1 MPTLLSLGPGF
12 GPSSG
17 KGLAQQNL
25 PTAIGIFW
33 EGKIHWKS
41 HESCLLIYFLAYFG
55 GKFYVDISWKL
66 PTENAVFHP
75 CSPQSGQQ
83 QWKKK
88 KICPSPSRP
97 AAALI
102 SFQCGASYFGSLPDR
117 PVLCFWRIL
126 VYHLFLQLGASGTG
140 FCLWI
145 CGDTKPPKTFRRYS
159 WCSPF
164 RIYPSKRPSASGV
177 HGCLD
182 SELQVL
188 LALELRRNQSNL
200 FLTWQTPFDVRFS
213 PSKARFQR
221 VF

>member
-1 MPTLLSLGPGF
+1 M
-12 GPSSG
+12 
-17 KGLAQQNL
+17 
-25 PTAIGIFW
+25 
-33 EGKIHWKS
+33 
-41 HESCLLIYFLAYFG
+41 FG
-55 GKFYVDISWKL
+55 GNFVTVAYWK
-66 PTENAVFHP
+66 
-75 CSPQSGQQ
+75 CSFPSMFPQSGQQ

-88 KICPSPSRP
+88 ISPSPSRP

-140 FCLWI
+140 CCLWI

-188 LALELRRNQSNL
+188 LALELRRNQSICFDMTNSFWCPIL
-200 FLTWQTPFDVRFS
+200 SIKNSFSTCSLTATQLLEHHHPWLVRLVLLPWVPGLQKIWF
-213 PSKARFQR
+213 
-221 VF
+221 